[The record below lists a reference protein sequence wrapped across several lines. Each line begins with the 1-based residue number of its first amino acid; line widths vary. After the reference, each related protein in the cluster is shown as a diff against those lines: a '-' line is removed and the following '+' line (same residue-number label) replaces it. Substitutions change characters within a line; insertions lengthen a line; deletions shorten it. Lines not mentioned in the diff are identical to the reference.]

1 MATDQESAPDAAD
14 LTTLRRSVVEHE
26 FPTYQAVSTRAVFAV
41 LCGLLAS
48 LSFAHPAFYL
58 FAAAAV
64 VLGWS
69 ADRAIRRHPDVLT
82 GGRLARA
89 GVGMGLVFGLSIFTV
104 TTVQDFLT
112 KRRASAFAVE
122 YAQMLKTRPIADL
135 YWIGLFPESRAVTTP
150 EDNLKQM
157 EDGQEQAAMAEMRYA
172 GLRQLSADLKAS
184 EKNSITFEGIETMG
198 KEDLTVVAIA
208 RFDVHVA
215 ELPAEPKEEKHEEG
229 EEHKEGEE
237 HEHAHPEGG
246 DRRAVPLDAHA
257 MAVIKGVVPEGKRG
271 YEWWIEDVTYP
282 YQPKTAAL
290 PEKAVDDGHGH
301 AH

>member
-1 MATDQESAPDAAD
+1 VATEQESTPDAAD

-41 LCGLLAS
+41 ICGLLAG
-48 LSFAHPAFYL
+48 LSFAHPLFYL

-64 VLGWS
+64 ALGWS

-82 GGRLARA
+82 GGTLARA
-89 GVGMGLVFGLSIFTV
+89 GVGLGLVFGLSIFTV

-112 KRRASAFAVE
+112 GRRASAFAVE
-122 YAQMLKTRPIADL
+122 YARMLKDRPLADL
-135 YWIGLFPESRAVTTP
+135 YWIGLHPSTRAATTP
-150 EDNLKQM
+150 EENLKQM
-157 EDGQEQAAMAEMRYA
+157 ETGQEAAAMAEMKYA

-184 EKNSITFEGIETMG
+184 EKNTIVFDGIETMG

-215 ELPAEPKEEKHEEG
+215 ELPARRE
-229 EEHKEGEE
+229 EGEE
-237 HEHAHPEGG
+237 HEHR
-246 DRRAVPLDAHA
+246 DDRAVPIDAHA
-257 MAVIKGVVPEGKRG
+257 MAVIKGAVPEGKRG
-271 YEWWIEDVTYP
+271 YEWWVDDVTYP
-282 YQPKTAAL
+282 YQPKTAGL